1 MSVTLKQVEAIPA
14 TYPAVTGLSVA
25 AVALDPAMIWQ
36 RIESYIA
43 YRWTAR
49 AVVWTVEG
57 SGEWTAPL
65 TPATLTTVEVWDGA
79 AWVEAFPVASPLGG
93 YDLAACGP
101 YRITATVGSG
111 TPPAAVLEAFRR
123 LAEYSVE
130 VRKDGMVS
138 GHPSHTSHSTDI
150 GDAIKESY
158 TRSANWTARAMQLS
172 GAADLL
178 RPYRRAQ

>member
-1 MSVTLKQVEAIPA
+1 MAVTLKQVEAVPA

-25 AVALDPAMIWQ
+25 AAAIAPAMIWQ

-57 SGEWTAPL
+57 PGEWVPTL
-65 TPATLTTVEVWDGA
+65 TPATITTVEVWESP
-79 AWVEAFPVASPLGG
+79 AWVLAFPVASPLGG
-93 YDLAACGP
+93 YDLASEGP
-101 YRITATVGSG
+101 YRVTGTVGAG
-111 TPPAAVLEAFRR
+111 TAPAGVLEAFRR

-130 VRKDGMVS
+130 VTKDGMVS

-178 RPYRRAQ
+178 RAYRRAQ